1 MRVIRGI
8 LAAVGLAAVGLV
20 TFLEAGTPAIAADQT
35 VLLAL
40 DNLFCRSCPYIVRQT
55 LLSVPGVHFAE
66 VSYEDKTALV
76 VFDDSQTDAA
86 TLTEATARNGFPS
99 RLLPQ

>member
-1 MRVIRGI
+1 MRGI
-8 LAAVGLAAVGLV
+8 LAAMGLAM
-20 TFLEAGTPAIAADQT
+20 FLGAGTPARAAEQS
-35 VLLAL
+35 VLLAI
-40 DNLFCRSCPYIVRQT
+40 DNLFCASCPYIVRQT
-55 LLSVPGVHFAE
+55 LLRVPGVHFAE

-86 TLTEATARNGFPS
+86 ALTEATARNGFPS

>member
-1 MRVIRGI
+1 MRGI
-8 LAAVGLAAVGLV
+8 LAAMGLAILLG
-20 TFLEAGTPAIAADQT
+20 AGIPARAAEQT

-76 VFDDSQTDAA
+76 VYDDSQTDAA
-86 TLTEATARNGFPS
+86 ALTEATARNGFPS